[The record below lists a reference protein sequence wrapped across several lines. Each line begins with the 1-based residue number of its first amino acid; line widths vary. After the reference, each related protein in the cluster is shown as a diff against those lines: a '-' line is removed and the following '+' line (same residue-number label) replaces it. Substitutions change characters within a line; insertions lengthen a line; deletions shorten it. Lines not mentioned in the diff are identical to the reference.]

1 MIDALK
7 ESHIRQPSEQPY
19 NFSVPE
25 TEVATGGQYGQ
36 PWYLDSVIFKEKV
49 KNGFFIGKI
58 YIKPVETFL
67 NILSKLYFYFD
78 EYFIHTRSGSKQ
90 FSILKH

>member
-1 MIDALK
+1 MIYLLCEQDAPFLINVLK
-7 ESHIRQPSEQPY
+7 ESHIRPPSDQPY

-25 TEVATGGQYGQ
+25 TEVATSGQYSQ

-58 YIKPVETFL
+58 YIKAVETFS
-67 NILSKLYFYFD
+67 NILAKVF
-78 EYFIHTRSGSKQ
+78 G
-90 FSILKH
+90 